1 MLQTEMQMRNKHD
14 AGETLGDSRKAGGG
28 MKTEAV
34 KSSYTRNITDPDQK
48 Q

>member
-1 MLQTEMQMRNKHD
+1 MRNKHD

-34 KSSYTRNITDPDQK
+34 KSSYTGPWPEDTRNITDPDQK